1 MKEPKFVSVGNKEKE
16 GMYCI
21 VRTENAGVFAGTLES
36 IDDSLRMAIIKN
48 ARRIWYWAGAA
59 SLSQLAMEGTKKPE
73 ECKFPCEVPEVK
85 VYEVIEV
92 IPCTKEAYES
102 IKDVEVWESGA

>member
-36 IDDSLRMAIIKN
+36 IDDSLRMA
-48 ARRIWYWAGAA
+48 
-59 SLSQLAMEGTKKPE
+59 MENKRNCVGIELNESYITYAKKRLNWGMGLGVE
-73 ECKFPCEVPEVK
+73 
-85 VYEVIEV
+85 YN
-92 IPCTKEAYES
+92 KE
-102 IKDVEVWESGA
+102 D